1 MRREL
6 MLFGVKVIMIE
17 PRGVGTPIWNNAE
30 VAVVQQFPNTP
41 YDSPLGVF
49 AGQAMREAKTG
60 FPSQKVGE
68 LIWRVFTTARPRARY
83 PFLRHRLLQCSI
95 PRRLPTQCLDSLV
108 SHFSPLRSSSA

>member
-41 YDSPLGVF
+41 YDSPLRVF

-68 LIWRVFTTARPRARY
+68 LICRVLTTARPRARY
-83 PFLRHRLLQCSI
+83 PILPHRLVEWSI
-95 PRRLPTQCLDSLV
+95 PRRQPTEFLDYYV
-108 SHFSPLRSSSA
+108 PKFFRLR